1 MISLKKSIDRSPWTG
16 YTCTSGGFR
25 AVNSHQMDVDSL
37 RTNMR
42 GTVLMPEDAGYDR
55 VRVAWNPILD
65 QHPSVV
71 TMEEEAEPE

>member
-1 MISLKKSIDRSPWTG
+1 M
-16 YTCTSGGFR
+16 
-25 AVNSHQMDVDSL
+25 NSHQMDVDSL